1 MIERTRLVREAGR
14 LLRQFPVVALLGAR
28 QVGKSTLARAI
39 AAARRAVTTF
49 DLEHTPDLARL
60 EDASLTL
67 GGLRGLVVIDEVQ
80 RRPELFPT
88 LRVLA
93 DRGQARFLL
102 LGSASPD
109 LLRQSSESLAG
120 RIAYLEMGGFALDE
134 VDADALA
141 RLWVRGGFPRSFLA
155 ASERASLTWRRSL
168 LRTFLERDLPSLGVR
183 VAPAVLERFWK
194 MIAHWHGEL
203 WNGSELGRS
212 LGLSEP
218 TVRHYLDLL
227 SQTFALRVLRPF
239 HENLAKRQ
247 VKSPKVYVSDS
258 GLLHA
263 LLDIRDHE
271 QLLSHPKLGA
281 SWEGFLIQQV
291 VARLGAE
298 RDECFF
304 WRTHEGAELDL
315 LIVRGGRRFGF
326 EFKRTDAP
334 RVTPSMRH
342 ALADLGLDSIDVVHA
357 GAETFPLAPK
367 VRAVAA
373 ERLLLDLK
381 PLRA

>member
-1 MIERTRLVREAGR
+1 
-14 LLRQFPVVALLGAR
+14 
-28 QVGKSTLARAI
+28 
-39 AAARRAVTTF
+39 
-49 DLEHTPDLARL
+49 
-60 EDASLTL
+60 
-67 GGLRGLVVIDEVQ
+67 
-80 RRPELFPT
+80 
-88 LRVLA
+88 
-93 DRGQARFLL
+93 
-102 LGSASPD
+102 
-109 LLRQSSESLAG
+109 
-120 RIAYLEMGGFALDE
+120 
-134 VDADALA
+134 
-141 RLWVRGGFPRSFLA
+141 
-155 ASERASLTWRRSL
+155 
-168 LRTFLERDLPSLGVR
+168 
-183 VAPAVLERFWK
+183 
-194 MIAHWHGEL
+194 MIAHWHGEP

-281 SWEGFLIQQV
+281 SWEGLLLQQV

-342 ALADLGLDSIDVVHA
+342 ALADLGLASIDVVHA

-381 PLRA
+381 PLRR

>member
-1 MIERTRLVREAGR
+1 MFERARLAREAGS

-28 QVGKSTLARAI
+28 QVGKSTLARTI
-39 AAARRAVTTF
+39 AAGRHAVTTF
-49 DLEHTPDLARL
+49 DLEHSPDLARL

-109 LLRQSSESLAG
+109 LLRQGSESLAG
-120 RIAYLEMGGFALDE
+120 RIAYLEMSGFALDE
-134 VDADALA
+134 VGADGLR

-155 ASERASLTWRRSL
+155 TSERASLTWRKNL

-183 VAPAVLERFWK
+183 VAPALLERFWK

-281 SWEGFLIQQV
+281 SWEGLLLQQV

-342 ALADLGLDSIDVVHA
+342 ALADLGLASIDVVHA

-381 PLRA
+381 PLRR

>member
-1 MIERTRLVREAGR
+1 MIERPRLVREAGR

-28 QVGKSTLARAI
+28 QVGKSTLARSI
-39 AAARRAVTTF
+39 AAGRRAVTTF
-49 DLEHTPDLARL
+49 DLEHAPDLARL
-60 EDASLTL
+60 EDASLAL

-93 DRGQARFLL
+93 DRGRARFLL

-134 VDADALA
+134 VGADSLT

-155 ASERASLTWRRSL
+155 TSERASLTWRKSL
-168 LRTFLERDLPSLGVR
+168 LRTFLERDLPALGVR
-183 VAPAVLERFWK
+183 VAPALLERFWK

-227 SQTFALRVLRPF
+227 AQTFALRVLRPF

-247 VKSPKVYVSDS
+247 VKSPKVYVADS

-263 LLDIRDHE
+263 LLDIRDHG

-281 SWEGFLIQQV
+281 SWEGFLLQQV

-298 RDECFF
+298 RDECYF

-342 ALADLGLDSIDVVHA
+342 ALADLALDSVDVVHA
-357 GAETFPLAPK
+357 GTETFPLAPK

-381 PLRA
+381 PLRG

>member
-134 VDADALA
+134 VGADALA

-357 GAETFPLAPK
+357 GAETFALAPK